1 MVRLHGHL
9 QTLRRFLIL
18 LPTSLPLWLFGWCLI
33 RPHFLSGFFHFP
45 IIKKSLLPG
54 FLPWVCWGTMHCYD
68 MPILCHLN
76 GMWLSHL
83 GVMPHNVVTFS
94 LSTFLCLLDLPVT
107 MLWRCVI
114 PTLGYPPLL
123 HNTGTCLSLARQR
136 FSDFSTL
143 APHLLVTWFSS
154 VRHNLVVYAST
165 VNILSLLVFCD
176 GNSALLFIRTL
187 VWEGE
192 IFVLY
197 NPNQMWVQCFFFLLG
212 ILLYRSVLWVHL
224 WCSWYVICIGVF
236 LQSC

>member
-1 MVRLHGHL
+1 M
-9 QTLRRFLIL
+9 
-18 LPTSLPLWLFGWCLI
+18 
-33 RPHFLSGFFHFP
+33 
-45 IIKKSLLPG
+45 
-54 FLPWVCWGTMHCYD
+54 
-68 MPILCHLN
+68 
-76 GMWLSHL
+76 
-83 GVMPHNVVTFS
+83 
-94 LSTFLCLLDLPVT
+94 DLPVT

-165 VNILSLLVFCD
+165 VNILSLMVFCD

-192 IFVLY
+192 SFVLY
-197 NPNQMWVQCFFFLLG
+197 NPNQMWVQCFFSFSVFCYIVVFFGYTYDVVGMLFALVFFSKVVNYQGEKCLRHLCLHNPRVSFLYISIFWSSL
-212 ILLYRSVLWVHL
+212 
-224 WCSWYVICIGVF
+224 F
-236 LQSC
+236 